1 MAITTNNDV
10 LIYNE
15 LAQTAYLERLQENL
29 AVFNKASKT
38 LFC

>member
-10 LIYNE
+10 PIYNE

-29 AVFNKASKT
+29 AV
-38 LFC
+38 LDCRRD